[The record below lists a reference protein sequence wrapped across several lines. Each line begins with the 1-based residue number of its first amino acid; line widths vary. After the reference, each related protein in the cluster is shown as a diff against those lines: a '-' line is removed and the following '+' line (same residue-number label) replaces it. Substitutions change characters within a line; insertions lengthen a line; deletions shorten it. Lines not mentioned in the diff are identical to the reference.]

1 MFAELVSNGEMW
13 LELVGDEGS
22 GSMSGLSCATFPEL
36 FLRLRYLHKHSKR
49 MRNKT
54 TPPIMPPRIPPKLLF
69 LAAEPELVV
78 EDAEVV
84 DVEVVELVDE
94 PLVGFVTTK

>member
-1 MFAELVSNGEMW
+1 
-13 LELVGDEGS
+13 
-22 GSMSGLSCATFPEL
+22 MSGLNCATFPVL

-54 TPPIMPPRIPPKLLF
+54 TPPIMPPRIPPRLLF
-69 LAAEPELVV
+69 LPVSVGVGVAEPEFVD
-78 EDAEVV
+78 EDAEAV

-94 PLVGFVTTK
+94 ALVVEFVTTK